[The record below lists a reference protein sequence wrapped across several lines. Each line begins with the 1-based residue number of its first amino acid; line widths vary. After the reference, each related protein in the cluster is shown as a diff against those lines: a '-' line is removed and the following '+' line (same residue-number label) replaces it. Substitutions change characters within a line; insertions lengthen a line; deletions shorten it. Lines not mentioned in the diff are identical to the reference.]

1 MILVL
6 LGTQDKQFDR
16 LLKEV
21 SDLKE
26 QGKIKEDVVAQ
37 VGCSNFRSKYIKS
50 FDFVSK
56 DEINDLI
63 DKASLVI
70 AHGGVGIIT
79 ECLNKNKKVIVA
91 PRLAKYKEH
100 TNDHQLEITK
110 EFAKNKYIIPFYEND
125 NLEDKIKEAKKLK
138 VKKYKSNNDK
148 FINSVKKY
156 IDEL

>member
-26 QGKIKEDVVAQ
+26 QGKIKEEVVAQ
-37 VGCSNFRSKYIKS
+37 IGCSKFRSKYIKA

-110 EFAKNKYIIPFYEND
+110 
-125 NLEDKIKEAKKLK
+125 
-138 VKKYKSNNDK
+138 
-148 FINSVKKY
+148 
-156 IDEL
+156 

>member
-26 QGKIKEDVVAQ
+26 QGKIKEEVVAQ
-37 VGCSNFRSKYIKS
+37 IGCSKFRSKYIKA

-100 TNDHQLEITK
+100 TNDHRLEITK

>member
-26 QGKIKEDVVAQ
+26 QGKIKEEVVAQ
-37 VGCSNFRSKYIKS
+37 IGCSKFRSKYIKA

-63 DKASLVI
+63 KDSDK
-70 AHGGVGIIT
+70 
-79 ECLNKNKKVIVA
+79 
-91 PRLAKYKEH
+91 RKELGS
-100 TNDHQLEITK
+100 DGRR
-110 EFAKNKYIIPFYEND
+110 
-125 NLEDKIKEAKKLK
+125 KIKNYSKDKVLEQWLK
-138 VKKYKSNNDK
+138 I
-148 FINSVKKY
+148 INK
-156 IDEL
+156 